1 MKSIYEKY
9 CSNNMLEN
17 IVKYAYKKVP
27 FYSELYKKYNVI
39 NGNENLPKDF
49 LQLPLV
55 QKSDVL
61 KFPEKLLSE
70 DYYDDYV
77 DSRLINYHTSGST
90 GTCLDIS
97 WSEKNVSHSLLGLWY
112 LRKKYYNI
120 NTWDRYCSF
129 YSNMRRGYDEPMQVQ
144 VDNCLTFS
152 KNNLTDSR
160 ISEIYNA
167 IVEFQPVFMIVEPS
181 IALLLCQCVKKDNL
195 PIPAS
200 LKYIELT
207 GEYLFEE
214 VRAEIESVFKCK
226 TANQYG
232 AYEVNSIAYE
242 CPEGHL
248 HCMTQNVLVEILDDN
263 GNPVNSGEE
272 GHIYLTSLSNYTM
285 PFIRYNIGDIG
296 KLNVDFKCKCGNS
309 APVLELINGR
319 NNDMITVVSGRKI
332 HGSLLAKVVENTNKL
347 LLNPIMQF
355 QINQIEY
362 DKIIVKLVLARK
374 DIDLQQLV
382 DVFLSLID
390 EEELMGLNYEFQIY
404 NNLLPNSKTGKLA
417 YFTSEVK

>member
-1 MKSIYEKY
+1 
-9 CSNNMLEN
+9 
-17 IVKYAYKKVP
+17 
-27 FYSELYKKYNVI
+27 
-39 NGNENLPKDF
+39 
-49 LQLPLV
+49 
-55 QKSDVL
+55 
-61 KFPEKLLSE
+61 
-70 DYYDDYV
+70 
-77 DSRLINYHTSGST
+77 
-90 GTCLDIS
+90 
-97 WSEKNVSHSLLGLWY
+97 
-112 LRKKYYNI
+112 
-120 NTWDRYCSF
+120 
-129 YSNMRRGYDEPMQVQ
+129 
-144 VDNCLTFS
+144 
-152 KNNLTDSR
+152 
-160 ISEIYNA
+160 
-167 IVEFQPVFMIVEPS
+167 
-181 IALLLCQCVKKDNL
+181 
-195 PIPAS
+195 
-200 LKYIELT
+200 
-207 GEYLFEE
+207 
-214 VRAEIESVFKCK
+214 
-226 TANQYG
+226 
-232 AYEVNSIAYE
+232 
-242 CPEGHL
+242 
-248 HCMTQNVLVEILDDN
+248 
-263 GNPVNSGEE
+263 
-272 GHIYLTSLSNYTM
+272 M